1 MEASMDTSAGTIVS
15 VLVIVL
21 GLALMVGGIITE
33 KHGAVVIGLIVAAV
47 SVQQLLKK
55 NKLTDDERSGH
66 AR

>member
-1 MEASMDTSAGTIVS
+1 MEVSMDASGSSIVS
-15 VLVIVL
+15 VLVFAL
-21 GLALMVGGIITE
+21 GLALLVGGIITG

-55 NKLTDDERSGH
+55 NKLTNDERSGH